1 MRTTLDIPDAM
12 YRRIRV
18 RAAQEDSTVRGI
30 TLVLYA
36 RWLDGAANE
45 KSLAQLPRRHRK
57 TPPWFGSVKVD
68 SALPHDMASVRES
81 IARRIGD

>member
-18 RAAQEDSTVRGI
+18 RAAKEDSTVRGI

-36 RWLDGAANE
+36 KWLDGNLSAATIE
-45 KSLAQLPRRHRK
+45 QDSRKRRA
-57 TPPWFGSVKVD
+57 TPVWFGSVKVD
-68 SALPHDMASVRES
+68 PSLPHDMTSIRES
-81 IARRIGD
+81 IAQNLGA

>member
-36 RWLDGAANE
+36 RWLE
-45 KSLAQLPRRHRK
+45 
-57 TPPWFGSVKVD
+57 
-68 SALPHDMASVRES
+68 ES
-81 IARRIGD
+81 P

>member
-18 RAAQEDSTVRGI
+18 RTAQEGNTVRGI

-36 RWLDGAANE
+36 KWLDENPDTDQE
-45 KSLAQLPRRHRK
+45 LPVTHRRRK
-57 TPPWFGSVKVD
+57 APSWFGSVKVNPEK
-68 SALPHDMASVRES
+68 PHDMASIRES
-81 IARRIGD
+81 IAANMGD

>member
-36 RWLDGAANE
+36 RWLDGAAGE
-45 KSLAQLPRRHRK
+45 KPLAQPPRGRRK
-57 TPPWFGSVKVD
+57 APSWFGSVKVD
-68 SALPHDMASVRES
+68 PALPHDMSSVRES
-81 IARRIGD
+81 IACSA

>member
-18 RAAQEDSTVRGI
+18 RTAQEGNTVRGI

-36 RWLDGAANE
+36 KWLDETPEADQAVPASH
-45 KSLAQLPRRHRK
+45 KRRNA
-57 TPPWFGSVKVD
+57 PSWFGSVKVD
-68 SALPHDMASVRES
+68 PEKPHDMASVRES
-81 IARRIGD
+81 IAARIGD